1 MFMTMTKPLMD
12 TLTVLLVDDAKVVR
26 ERLVEMLSEVPE
38 IGAIHQAWS
47 VRSALELIRL
57 TEPEIVVLDIHL
69 PDPEN
74 RSSSTNGID
83 VLLKIKEQ
91 KGDEPLPKVVMLTNL
106 TYPQYRRLCARY
118 GADYFLDKSSDFEKL
133 PEIILELAE
142 EILDDQTPTASI

>member
-1 MFMTMTKPLMD
+1 MD

-26 ERLVEMLSEVPE
+26 ERLVEMLAEVPA

-91 KGDEPLPKVVMLTNL
+91 RSREGGLPKVIMLTNL
-106 TYPQYRRLCARY
+106 TYPQYRRLCVRY
-118 GADYFLDKSSDFEKL
+118 GADFFLDKSSDFEKL
-133 PEIILELAE
+133 PEVITELAGEILEDRSPSHPA
-142 EILDDQTPTASI
+142 

>member
-1 MFMTMTKPLMD
+1 METMTKPLMD
-12 TLTVLLVDDAKVVR
+12 TLTVLIVDDAKVVR
-26 ERLVEMLSEVPE
+26 ERLVEMLGEVTKV
-38 IGAIHQAWS
+38 GAIHQAWS

-57 TEPEIVVLDIHL
+57 TEPEIIVLDIHL

-91 KGDEPLPKVVMLTNL
+91 RGAEPLPKVIMLTNL

-118 GADYFLDKSSDFEKL
+118 GADYFLDKSSDFERL
-133 PEIILELAE
+133 PEVIAELADEILE
-142 EILDDQTPTASI
+142 DRASPFPA

>member
-1 MFMTMTKPLMD
+1 MDTTIKPLMD
-12 TLTVLLVDDAKVVR
+12 TLTVLVVDDAKVVR
-26 ERLVEMLSEVPE
+26 ERLVEMLAEVAKV
-38 IGAIHQAWS
+38 GAIHQAWS
-47 VRSALELIRL
+47 VRSAMELIRL

-91 KGDEPLPKVVMLTNL
+91 KGNDPLPKVIMLTNL

-118 GADYFLDKSSDFEKL
+118 GADYFLDKSSDFERL
-133 PEIILELAE
+133 PEVISELADEILE
-142 EILDDQTPTASI
+142 DRASTFPA

>member
-1 MFMTMTKPLMD
+1 MDAIVKPLMD

-57 TEPEIVVLDIHL
+57 TEPEIIVLDIHL

-83 VLLKIKEQ
+83 VLLKIKEL
-91 KGDEPLPKVVMLTNL
+91 KGSDALPKVIMLTNL
-106 TYPQYRRLCARY
+106 TYPQYRRLCSRY

-133 PEIILELAE
+133 PEVIVELAG
-142 EILDDQTPTASI
+142 EILSHDTLP

>member
-1 MFMTMTKPLMD
+1 MHTNAAKTLMD

-26 ERLVEMLSEVPE
+26 ERLVEMLEDVPE

-57 TEPEIVVLDIHL
+57 TEPEIIVLDIHL

-83 VLLKIKEQ
+83 VLLKVKEQ
-91 KGDEPLPKVVMLTNL
+91 KGNDPLPKVIMLTNL

-118 GADYFLDKSSDFEKL
+118 GADFFLDKSSDFEKL
-133 PEIILELAE
+133 PEVISELAG
-142 EILDDQTPTASI
+142 EILQDRPSANSA